1 VVFTVT
7 PDDKARR
14 VLVKT
19 GMQKEGKVEIVTG
32 LAAQDQVV
40 VRGHSVLVD
49 GAPVTRRSPE
59 GGEGGQSL
67 NAAAERRGTGSL

>member
-1 VVFTVT
+1 MFTVT

-19 GMQKEGKVEIVTG
+19 GMQTEGKVEIVTG
-32 LAAQDQVV
+32 LVAQDQVV
-40 VRGHSVLVD
+40 VRGHAVLVD
-49 GAPVTRRSPE
+49 GVPVTRRSPE

-67 NAAAERRGTGSL
+67 NAAAERRSTGSL